1 MYSFENVRNPM
12 FAVNGLLSAF
22 DMRMKFYAQ
31 WLTLPHWN
39 YSRDDNILFYKAIK
53 YEHHLACQRFHYDI
67 AMLTTQWFHRGQKK
81 A

>member
-1 MYSFENVRNPM
+1 M

-31 WLTLPHWN
+31 WLKLPHWN